1 VWIPWATSVCA
12 TAHLG
17 DVVMGL
23 SAELNMILCRQSI
36 EIAELQQLSVAQK
49 LKLPNN
55 KFPETEIVT
64 DKALKIGTGTLGQTD
79 GTRALRKNRAPIH
92 VSQPRRRESDHTE
105 LDLPEIKALPLRSD
119 APVFKIQTETGPS
132 MVMDAES
139 TSLSNT
145 THAIDLQELDD
156 SLDINYL
163 PELAQLQH

>member
-1 VWIPWATSVCA
+1 
-12 TAHLG
+12 
-17 DVVMGL
+17 MGL

-36 EIAELQQLSVAQK
+36 EIAELQQLSVVQK

-64 DKALKIGTGTLGQTD
+64 DKELKISTRTLGQTD

-92 VSQPRRRESDHTE
+92 ESQPRRCESYLTE
-105 LDLPEIKALPLRSD
+105 LDLPEIKALRLRLN

-132 MVMDAES
+132 ILMDVES

-145 THAIDLQELDD
+145 TQATDLPELDD
-156 SLDINYL
+156 FPNINYL
-163 PELAQLQH
+163 PELSQLQH